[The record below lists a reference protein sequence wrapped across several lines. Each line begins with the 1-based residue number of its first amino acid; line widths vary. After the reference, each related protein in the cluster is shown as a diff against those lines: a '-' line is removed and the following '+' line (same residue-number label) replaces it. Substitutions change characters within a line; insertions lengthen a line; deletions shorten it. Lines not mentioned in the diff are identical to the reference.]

1 MKQKIPNS
9 FIENIRMEIAT
20 LCDGYYPLRVGA
32 SPTPTA
38 PTGMPHHSTTRREYL
53 NFVNNKLI
61 INIL

>member
-20 LCDGYYPLRVGA
+20 LCDGYYVRAGL
-32 SPTPTA
+32 A
-38 PTGMPHHSTTRREYL
+38 PALTPHHSATSREYP